1 MTETVE
7 AGMDAR
13 RWGDEL
19 QRRTSA
25 ILTASPSPLGLMAI
39 GRSREGREIRG
50 LRIGSGGLRV
60 SLIAGC
66 HADEPVGPRLLYR
79 LASYLETLSDADPLL
94 ERYEWWL
101 IPHMNPDG
109 AERNS
114 SWQARDAAA
123 YDLVSY
129 LAYTTREKPGEDMEF
144 NFPRAPDDEAA
155 RPENRSVYRWWR
167 EAEGPFSLH
176 VSLHGMGFSA
186 GPWFLIEPAWR
197 NRYDR
202 IRERCIRRVETLG
215 YRLHDVEREGE
226 KGFFRL
232 ERGFCTRPDSRY
244 MREHFIRQGDEE
256 TANRFLPSSME
267 CIRSLGGDPLTLVS
281 EIPLFIT
288 PGVGDEL
295 GPPDPVAEEWRD
307 RITAWRAAVE
317 GGAADRVG
325 PAARDA
331 GLRPMPVSDQMT
343 LQWTFVAA
351 GLEQVQLEL
360 GSGD

>member
-1 MTETVE
+1 
-7 AGMDAR
+7 MDAR
-13 RWGDEL
+13 QWGDEL
-19 QRRTSA
+19 QRRASA
-25 ILTASPSPLGLMAI
+25 ILAASPSIRGLAVI

-50 LRIGSGGLRV
+50 LRVGSGTERV

-66 HADEPVGPRLLYR
+66 HADEPVGPRLLSR

-94 ERYEWWL
+94 TRYEWWL

-109 AERNS
+109 AERNL
-114 SWQARDAAA
+114 SWQAGDAAA
-123 YDLVSY
+123 YDVVSY
-129 LAYTTREKPGEDMEF
+129 LAHVTREKPGDDMEF
-144 NFPRAPDDEAA
+144 NFPREPEDPQS
-155 RPENRSVYRWWR
+155 RPENRSVYRWWTDADR
-167 EAEGPFSLH
+167 PFSLH
-176 VSLHGMGFSA
+176 VSLHGMGFA
-186 GPWFLIEPAWR
+186 GGPWFLIEPAWR

-202 IRERCIRRVETLG
+202 IRERCTQRVEALG

-244 MREHFIRQGDEE
+244 MREHFLRHDDEK

-281 EIPLFIT
+281 EMPLFIT
-288 PGVGDEL
+288 PGVGEEL
-295 GPPDPVAEEWRD
+295 GPPDPVAKRWNERIAGWRS
-307 RITAWRAAVE
+307 AVE
-317 GGAADRVG
+317 AGRADIVSVD
-325 PAARDA
+325 AREA
-331 GLRPMPVSDQMT
+331 GLRPMPVFDQMT

-351 GLEQVQLEL
+351 GLEQVEMEL